1 MILHVWLGLS
11 WQTLL
16 RMNDN
21 DTQTTNEDP
30 ILIVAKTSFVYDE
43 SRSLILF

>member
-1 MILHVWLGLS
+1 
-11 WQTLL
+11 
-16 RMNDN
+16 MNDN

-43 SRSLILF
+43 KQVAHIILIKY